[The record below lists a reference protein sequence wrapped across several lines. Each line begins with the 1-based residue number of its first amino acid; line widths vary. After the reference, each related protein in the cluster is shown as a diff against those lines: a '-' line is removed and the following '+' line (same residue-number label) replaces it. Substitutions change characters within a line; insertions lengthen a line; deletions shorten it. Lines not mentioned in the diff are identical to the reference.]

1 MKEEIEVRKDGL
13 VFSGEM
19 ANQYNISEIF
29 IRSGYFTD
37 ITKVS
42 QAMVKIQAGK
52 ELGLEPFTAMQGLYI
67 VKGKIMIAG
76 NTIAGKIKA
85 HPRYDY
91 NIIHSGV
98 DYCEIEF
105 FENQV
110 SVGTSKFTY
119 EKAQK
124 IGLTKNSVWQ
134 DYTQTMLFNRAVSQG
149 YKIFCPDI
157 FNYTVYTD
165 ADDNIGEEEP
175 TTVNEAIQKELSE
188 AIETAE
194 VEEQNIVSEVAEEI
208 VEVAEIEIEDD
219 VPFEKEVEEVV
230 EVPKPIEVQRQSDNT
245 DEAKVRADAMAD
257 MKRLQEQRDR
267 VANSVKRPAAKPISI
282 KPEGV

>member
-13 VFSGEM
+13 VFTGEM
-19 ANQYNISEIF
+19 ANQYNISDIF
-29 IRSGYFTD
+29 FRSGYFKD
-37 ITKVS
+37 IQKVS

-52 ELGLEPFTAMQGLYI
+52 ELGLEPFASMQGLYI
-67 VKGKIMIAG
+67 VVGRIMIAG

-85 HPRYDY
+85 HPKY
-91 NIIHSGV
+91 NYKVLQSDDEV
-98 DYCEIEF
+98 CEVEF
-105 FENQV
+105 YEEGEVQ
-110 SVGTSKFTY
+110 GTHKFTY
-119 EKAQK
+119 EKAKK
-124 IGLTKNSVWQ
+124 IGLTKNAIWQ
-134 DYTQTMLFNRAVSQG
+134 DYTSTMLFNRCISSG

-194 VEEQNIVSEVAEEI
+194 VEEQNIVSEVAAEI
-208 VEVAEIEIEDD
+208 VEVEEIETEDD

-230 EVPKPIEVQRQSDNT
+230 EVQKPIEVQRQPDNT